1 MAEGEAKARAEL
13 CIDVCA
19 PRANCRLYPF
29 VL

>member
-1 MAEGEAKARAEL
+1 MAEAKARAEL